1 MDRKEFLRKSTGL
14 IIIGGLSIMGLV
26 AQEKESKKKYTVIDK
41 RCDGCGHCFRACK
54 DHALTPTDE
63 RKAVIDT
70 QKCTGCG
77 ECTRFCRRMAIVE
90 QKADEKA

>member
-1 MDRKEFLRKSTGL
+1 MDRMEFLKKSAGL
-14 IIIGGLSIMGLV
+14 IVICGLSAFGLA
-26 AQEKESKKKYTVIDK
+26 AQEPDKKNPYTVIAK

-63 RKAVIDT
+63 RKAVIDA

-90 QKADEKA
+90 IQPNKQG